1 MNAIATVADI
11 VLAVY
16 AASGPLALLFTAAH
30 YGHRTETTE
39 EES

>member
-1 MNAIATVADI
+1 MTAIATVADI

-16 AASGPLALLFTAAH
+16 AAVGLLALLFAAALH
-30 YGHRTETTE
+30 GRRTETTE